1 MLSHSYTLHC
11 ITHRSL
17 LFSFYQSFFFRSQ
30 SFFRFLICFAY
41 VFFLVTT
48 TTTTVWYAAVSFM
61 INYIHSY
68 DLAICCNC
76 ILFTFFLFGLTRLFF
91 CVHIGCDLIFFCFWL
106 QVIKSAS
113 AIIHPVPPPLTV
125 LTNTIGGFAQRD
137 QLVSKTRD
145 EGNTIRCYFISIL
158 DAIVWTSVCV
168 CMWLYA
174 WF

>member
-1 MLSHSYTLHC
+1 MY
-11 ITHRSL
+11 
-17 LFSFYQSFFFRSQ
+17 
-30 SFFRFLICFAY
+30 
-41 VFFLVTT
+41 FFLVST

-145 EGNTIRCYFISIL
+145 EGNTIRCDFISIL

-168 CMWLYA
+168 YVTVCVVLNATHLRTAYSSSLL
-174 WF
+174 FCLFCGYFLLV